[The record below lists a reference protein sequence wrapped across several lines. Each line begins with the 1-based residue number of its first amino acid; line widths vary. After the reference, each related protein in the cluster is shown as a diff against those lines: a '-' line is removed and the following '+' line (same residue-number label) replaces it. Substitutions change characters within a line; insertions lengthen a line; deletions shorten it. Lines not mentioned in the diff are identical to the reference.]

1 MWCALELKGQLQKY
15 SPVTK
20 HGSLRQNQIFVSD
33 AQESTL
39 KSTPLT
45 MGVATGGDGGDM
57 SPQFEIP
64 GGMSHRNRDFKRN
77 FYAYLSKFS
86 DIPIFPK

>member
-20 HGSLRQNQIFVSD
+20 HGSLRQNQIFVSN

-45 MGVATGGDGGDM
+45 MGVATGGGWQGHVPPVRNSGRDV
-57 SPQFEIP
+57 PQK
-64 GGMSHRNRDFKRN
+64 S
-77 FYAYLSKFS
+77 
-86 DIPIFPK
+86 

>member
-45 MGVATGGDGGDM
+45 MGVATGGDGGDV
-57 SPQFEIP
+57 SPPVRNSGRDVPPEIVT
-64 GGMSHRNRDFKRN
+64 
-77 FYAYLSKFS
+77 
-86 DIPIFPK
+86 